1 MICMRET
8 KSDLFIASYINNLS
22 FSILHQVKIST
33 HTKTNHDVTSAKCT
47 QYIYIYVTSGGSL
60 VSPSI
65 KTDHHVKT
73 EVWLKLVLDNT
84 MVKGKN
90 TKGQTTI

>member
-1 MICMRET
+1 MARDY
-8 KSDLFIASYINNLS
+8 SNVLIAYFVNKNVIQNVIVNYR
-22 FSILHQVKIST
+22 K
-33 HTKTNHDVTSAKCT
+33 KTNHDVTSAKCT

-73 EVWLKLVLDNT
+73 EVWLKLVLYNH
-84 MVKGKN
+84 KL
-90 TKGQTTI
+90 I